1 MFMVCLPQARAAA
14 RMTARTM
21 RAWVPQ
27 LHRLPASAC
36 LDLALA
42 RLLVRGQER
51 RRLHDHAVDAV
62 AALRGLLVDECLLH
76 RMRLLGRAETF
87 QRHDVLLASTAESG
101 VTQERT
107 ASPSTCTVQA
117 PHCAEPAAEARA
129 VQAKIVAQHVEQRHR
144 RVVVFDRDPLA
155 IHGKRLGF
163 GHGRPPNPRTG
174 IYAARTFAS
183 APVALTPV
191 TGAFLE
197 CFRHS
202 PGPRIGVNYSILLG
216 YTEGTV
222 RPMSVPGS
230 LGDLRAQLI

>member
-1 MFMVCLPQARAAA
+1 
-14 RMTARTM
+14 MTARTI

-27 LHRLPASAC
+27 RHR
-36 LDLALA
+36 
-42 RLLVRGQER
+42 
-51 RRLHDHAVDAV
+51 
-62 AALRGLLVDECLLH
+62 
-76 RMRLLGRAETF
+76 
-87 QRHDVLLASTAESG
+87 LLASAFLM
-101 VTQERT
+101 
-107 ASPSTCTVQA
+107 SPSLGFLFLARNAADSMIMPLMQY
-117 PHCAEPAAEARA
+117 PHCAACSSMKAFCTGCSFSGEPIHRRERRDAGAHRRAVDVDSASAALPEPAAEARA
-129 VQAKIVAQHVEQRHR
+129 VKAKIVAQHVQQRYR